1 MKSRLFCARRLLAV
15 AGTVAVSASA
25 LAVPPTM
32 PAIDLPVDSA
42 SIVTQVAAAGGAMLI
57 LVIGVKIG
65 FSLIRKLAKRATS
78 AV

>member
-1 MKSRLFCARRLLAV
+1 MSRFRLACAGAV
-15 AGTVAVSASA
+15 AVVGTAATA
-25 LAVPPTM
+25 LAVPPVL
-32 PAIDLPVDSA
+32 PAVTLPVDSA

-78 AV
+78 SV